1 MTDAELQ
8 TLKDLLPLL
17 IPIFIIQVVIMV
29 VALVDLAKRKRVKG
43 ESKVVWALVI
53 ILVNLI
59 GPVIYLVW
67 GRHPDAGQEE
77 ETKNDSGYTN

>member
-1 MTDAELQ
+1 MTDADLQ

-17 IPIFIIQVVIMV
+17 IPMFLIQLAIMV

-43 ESKVVWALVI
+43 DNKVLWVLVI

-59 GPVIYLVW
+59 GPIIYLVW
-67 GRHPDAGQEE
+67 GRNTEE
-77 ETKNDSGYTN
+77 EANNDSGNTH